1 MKHTTVALFV
11 PHKGCPHQCTFC
23 NQKSISGETKSIT
36 ADDVHSAVIEA
47 EKNHSVENAEIAFF
61 GGSFTAIP
69 RDYMLELLRAA
80 ESHIDKKKFKGIRIS
95 TRPDAIDRD
104 ICEILKEY
112 KVTAVEL
119 GAQSMNDNVL
129 ALNKRGHSVKDIEN
143 AMALLKEYGFEAGLQ
158 MMTGLY
164 GSDEN
169 ESIETAKAIIKL
181 HPDTVRIYPTVVIEN
196 TELADLY
203 KSGEY
208 KAQSVSEA
216 ADICAKLILMFEKE
230 NIKIIRVGLHSGGGV
245 DEGYV
250 AGAFHPAFREIC
262 ESRIYLNEIKK
273 QLSNKTG
280 SYIVYV
286 PKGATSQAVG
296 QKKENLLKLKV
307 LGYDCKI
314 KELES
319 LSKYQVLV
327 KDIEYDT

>member
-11 PHKGCPHQCTFC
+11 PHKGCPHQCVFC

-36 ADDVHSAVIEA
+36 AEDVHFAVSEA
-47 EKNHSVENAEIAFF
+47 EKNHSVLNGEIAFF

-69 RDYMLELLRAA
+69 KDYMLELLTAA
-80 ESHIDKKKFKGIRIS
+80 KEHIDGVKFKGIRIS
-95 TRPDAIDRD
+95 TRPDAIDEE
-104 ICEILKEY
+104 ICGILKDN

-119 GAQSMNDNVL
+119 GAQSMNDTVL
-129 ALNKRGHSVKDIEN
+129 EMNRRGHTSEDVEK
-143 AMALLKEYGFEAGLQ
+143 AMTLLKKYGFETGLQ

-164 GSDEN
+164 GSNEN
-169 ESIETAKAIIKL
+169 ESIETAEAIINL
-181 HPDTVRIYPTVVIEN
+181 HPDTVRIYPTVIIEN
-196 TELADLY
+196 TPLAELY

-208 KAQSVSEA
+208 KAQSVDEA

-250 AGAFHPAFREIC
+250 AGAFHPAFKEIC
-262 ESRIYLNEIKK
+262 ESRIYLSEIKK
-273 QLSNKTG
+273 QLENKKG
-280 SYIVYV
+280 CFNVYV
-286 PKGATSQAVG
+286 PKGATSQATG
-296 QKKENLLKLKV
+296 QKKENINKLKA
-307 LGYDCKI
+307 LGCDCKI
-314 KELES
+314 KELDG